1 MFTLWVLYTHSVNI
15 GRPSLNKETLM
26 SIWFTPPDI
35 ATLDRYSHG
44 TLAEQLGIEYT
55 AVGDDF
61 ITARMPV
68 DQRTVQ
74 PFGLLHGGA
83 SVALAETLGSI
94 AANQCVNNAEK
105 ICVGLEINANHVRS
119 ARSGYVYGTT
129 RPIHIGNTTQ
139 LWQTEIRD
147 EQDRLV
153 CISRLTVA
161 VLDRKEK

>member
-1 MFTLWVLYTHSVNI
+1 
-15 GRPSLNKETLM
+15 M
-26 SIWFTPPDI
+26 SIWFTTPNVT
-35 ATLDRYSHG
+35 TLDTYSPG
-44 TLAEQLGIEYT
+44 TMVAHLGIEFT
-55 AVGDDF
+55 VVGDDF

-74 PFGLLHGGA
+74 PYGLLHGGA

-94 AANQCVNNAEK
+94 AAMHCVNPAEK

-119 ARSGYVYGTT
+119 ARSGYVYGTV
-129 RPIHIGNTTQ
+129 RPIHIGGSTQ

>member
-1 MFTLWVLYTHSVNI
+1 
-15 GRPSLNKETLM
+15 M
-26 SIWFTPPDI
+26 SIWFTTPDV
-35 ATLDRYSHG
+35 TNLDRHSPG
-44 TLAEQLGIEYT
+44 TMVAHLGIEFT

-68 DQRTVQ
+68 DQRTIQ
-74 PFGLLHGGA
+74 PYGLLHGGA

-94 AANQCVNNAEK
+94 AAMHCVNAAEK

-119 ARSGYVYGTT
+119 ARSGYVYGTV
-129 RPIHIGNTTQ
+129 RPIHIGGSTQ

-161 VLDRKEK
+161 VLERKT